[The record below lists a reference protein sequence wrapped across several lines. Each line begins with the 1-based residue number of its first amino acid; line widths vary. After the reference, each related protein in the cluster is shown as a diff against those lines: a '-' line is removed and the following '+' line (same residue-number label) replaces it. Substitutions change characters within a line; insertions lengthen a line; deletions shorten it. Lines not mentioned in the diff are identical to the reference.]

1 MERRVTL
8 CLALLRR
15 FVFMEANE
23 ILDLLNDVPL
33 LAFQL
38 VIIERINTALLDF
51 IVLLLR
57 ITTSLERNI
66 HKLLIN
72 TG

>member
-1 MERRVTL
+1 MERRVTP

-38 VIIERINTALLDF
+38 VIIERINTALQDF
-51 IVLLLR
+51 IVLFLR

-66 HKLLIN
+66 RKLLIN
-72 TG
+72 NG